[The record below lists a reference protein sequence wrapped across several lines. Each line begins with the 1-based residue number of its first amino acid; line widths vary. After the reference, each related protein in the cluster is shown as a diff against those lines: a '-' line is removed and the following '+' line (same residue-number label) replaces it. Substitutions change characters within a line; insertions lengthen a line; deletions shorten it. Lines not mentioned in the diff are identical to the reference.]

1 MPFVRVRTAALA
13 SSLLA
18 AAVLSP
24 AGALAAANLIQNP
37 GFETQGSTAT
47 MFSDALPDI
56 APYTVA
62 SGGMTVAGSSLT
74 PAGAARSSDIAVLTG
89 SSDYS
94 DGTFQLQGTPV
105 DLRTGLAGGIAF
117 RYRDSADFYGCS
129 VTSTSLQL
137 IRRSAGTDTVL
148 RSATMGVTAGL
159 PGFLRATAAGSSLT
173 CAAFTG
179 SGGAPGTQIAT
190 LTATDATFASGQV
203 GMYSTNTTATAGKL
217 MTFQKP
223 LMSAVSPASWSA
235 LAVTTGRPGEIPDRV
250 STPSTGAE
258 SLELYSGSAAF
269 DGHVDQTG
277 IAVTP
282 ATAYTLSAQIS
293 TAGLSTAAQA
303 QVVAVESPSGF
314 KTILSNS
321 LTNSAWTLNSF
332 TFTTQ
337 ATTTSVT
344 IQLRLVG
351 AGVASFDDLSLSPA
365 PTLSLSLSNTSLD
378 LGAISPLSS
387 PVTRAGAVTATVV
400 ASAGWTLS
408 ALGSGPF
415 SDGSGHTIPL
425 SDLAWKRSAATAYAP
440 FSTSAA
446 TVTTGTA
453 TTASGSAVPI
463 DYRLTVTYPDAAS
476 SSSYSTTITYIATT
490 P

>member
-1 MPFVRVRTAALA
+1 MPLLRVRTAALA
-13 SSLLA
+13 CSLLA

-24 AGALAAANLIQNP
+24 AGALAATNLIQNP
-37 GFETQGSTAT
+37 GFETQGSAAT
-47 MFSDALPDI
+47 MFSDSLPDI
-56 APYTVA
+56 APYTVT
-62 SGGMTVAGSSLT
+62 SGGMTVAGGSMT

-105 DLRTGLAGGIAF
+105 DLRTGLSGGIAF

-159 PGFLRATAAGSSLT
+159 PGWLARDRRGIEFDLHRLHRHGRRTRHSDRDPDRHRCDLRQRPGGHVLHQHHRHRRQADDLPKATDVGRVTRLVGSAGGHHRAAGRD
-173 CAAFTG
+173 
-179 SGGAPGTQIAT
+179 P
-190 LTATDATFASGQV
+190 
-203 GMYSTNTTATAGKL
+203 
-217 MTFQKP
+217 
-223 LMSAVSPASWSA
+223 
-235 LAVTTGRPGEIPDRV
+235 RPGFDAQHRRRVARAVLGLRNLRRPRRPDRHRRD
-250 STPSTGAE
+250 
-258 SLELYSGSAAF
+258 SL
-269 DGHVDQTG
+269 
-277 IAVTP
+277 
-282 ATAYTLSAQIS
+282 TAYTLSAQIS
-293 TAGLSTAAQA
+293 TANLSTAAQA

-351 AGVASFDDLSLSPA
+351 AGVASFDDLSLALA
-365 PTLSLSLSNTSLD
+365 PTVSLSLSSTSLD

-387 PVTRAGAVTATVV
+387 PVTRTGAVTATVV

-415 SDGSGHTIPL
+415 SDGAGHTIPL

-440 FSTSAA
+440 FTTSAA

-453 TTASGSAVPI
+453 TTASGSAVPL
-463 DYRLTVTYPDAAS
+463 DYRLTVTFPDPAS